1 MVANELLRG
10 DDMAKRTARKIPKTS
25 RKASKKSSKAVRKPA
40 KAKTAAT
47 KTATK
52 RIARRSHPAT
62 GGQLQRDPTEEH
74 FRELV
79 AWYVLEGVDETTARQ
94 RARQEMDSDL
104 RKDRRR

>member
-1 MVANELLRG
+1 MAANELLWG
-10 DDMAKRTARKIPKTS
+10 DDMARRTARKRTKTS
-25 RKASKKSSKAVRKPA
+25 RKASKKSLKAVKKPA
-40 KAKTAAT
+40 KAKAAAT

-52 RIARRSHPAT
+52 RIARRSDLPI
-62 GGQLQRDPTEEH
+62 GGQTQRDPTEER

-79 AWYVLEGVDETTARQ
+79 AWYVLEGVDKTTARQ

>member
-1 MVANELLRG
+1 
-10 DDMAKRTARKIPKTS
+10 MARRTARKRTKTS
-25 RKASKKSSKAVRKPA
+25 RKASKKSLKAVKKSA
-40 KAKTAAT
+40 KAKAAA

-52 RIARRSHPAT
+52 RIARGSDPVT
-62 GGQLQRDPTEEH
+62 GGQTQRDPTEER

-79 AWYVLEGVDETTARQ
+79 AWYVLEGVDEATARQ

>member
-1 MVANELLRG
+1 MSFLWG
-10 DDMAKRTARKIPKTS
+10 DDMAKRTARKRTKTS
-25 RKASKKSSKAVRKPA
+25 RKASKKSLEAFKKSA
-40 KAKTAAT
+40 KAKARAT

-52 RIARRSHPAT
+52 RIARRSDPAT
-62 GGQLQRDPTEEH
+62 GGQTQRDPMEER

-94 RARQEMDSDL
+94 RARQEMDNDL

>member
-1 MVANELLRG
+1 MAANELLWG
-10 DDMAKRTARKIPKTS
+10 DDMARRTARKRTKTS
-25 RKASKKSSKAVRKPA
+25 RKASKKSLKAVKKTA
-40 KAKTAAT
+40 KAKAAA

-52 RIARRSHPAT
+52 RIVRGSDPAT
-62 GGQLQRDPTEEH
+62 GGQTQRDPTEER

-94 RARQEMDSDL
+94 RARQEMDNDL

>member
-1 MVANELLRG
+1 MRHLATLYEISTGHSATLIRQFW
-10 DDMAKRTARKIPKTS
+10 
-25 RKASKKSSKAVRKPA
+25 KAPA
-40 KAKTAAT
+40 AA

-52 RIARRSHPAT
+52 RIARRSDPAT
-62 GGQLQRDPTEEH
+62 GGQTQRDPTEER